1 MQQTPGS
8 ARERAAKPGCIHR
21 HCCRGKFVNST
32 VESDCLTSSQARGDG
47 PVAMIKAECSRH
59 RDLRG
64 IARLNPDASID
75 LAPEEN
81 LQTLLGEGV
90 IAITIEPEK
99 GQRYQGLVPMEE
111 DSLSGCLEHYF
122 YQSEQLKKIGRA
134 SCRERVEK

>member
-1 MQQTPGS
+1 
-8 ARERAAKPGCIHR
+8 
-21 HCCRGKFVNST
+21 
-32 VESDCLTSSQARGDG
+32 
-47 PVAMIKAECSRH
+47 MILAECSRH
-59 RDLRG
+59 GDLRG

-122 YQSEQLKKIGRA
+122 YQSEQLKTRQIGRA
-134 SCRERVEK
+134 SCRARVEVQRDADALRK